1 MLSHVRLSKIVVM
14 MIITAAFSSTFLLAG
29 ENDSRPLLSLGL
41 FASNYDPGWI
51 VKMDAAGGYRF
62 GRHFEFT
69 AGVPVYFV
77 RFPEGELEDTSGSKT
92 GIGNVYMNLRAMAE
106 VSGFYFSSSVRAA
119 APTGDEEEGF
129 STGRMTVD
137 WNNYFEYDAG
147 FLAPFASVGLANS
160 VSDTHFFAQP
170 YSSLGIVGQ
179 LEGGLL
185 LNPAW
190 WIGFGGSGYAV
201 VPSGEQKI
209 YSRVY
214 RSAMMDSGTGA
225 ADAQRRRRG
234 MLEESFYTVG
244 DADLVRD
251 RGFSA
256 WLDIYAIRDLNLEAG
271 YSRSV
276 TYAWNT
282 IFFSARYDLTGLFG
296 TDRD

>member
-1 MLSHVRLSKIVVM
+1 MEMWIIRGTIGARWCYKRRGAFFHSITPGVIRMLSHVRLSKRVVM

-29 ENDSRPLLSLGL
+29 ENDSRPLLSLGF

-51 VKMDAAGGYRF
+51 VKMDTAGGYRF

-147 FLAPFASVGLANS
+147 FLVYL
-160 VSDTHFFAQP
+160 
-170 YSSLGIVGQ
+170 LGRS
-179 LEGGLL
+179 LL
-185 LNPAW
+185 L
-190 WIGFGGSGYAV
+190 
-201 VPSGEQKI
+201 
-209 YSRVY
+209 
-214 RSAMMDSGTGA
+214 
-225 ADAQRRRRG
+225 
-234 MLEESFYTVG
+234 
-244 DADLVRD
+244 
-251 RGFSA
+251 
-256 WLDIYAIRDLNLEAG
+256 
-271 YSRSV
+271 
-276 TYAWNT
+276 
-282 IFFSARYDLTGLFG
+282 
-296 TDRD
+296 